1 MRAYLLSRYWG
12 DYLQEEGKRE
22 IIAITLLIILSHLIL
37 VVIRKAMTS
46 TVVQKK
52 IEITQNIGKSSEAD
66 CEAESDTI
74 IYL

>member
-1 MRAYLLSRYWG
+1 MFICRRRG
-12 DYLQEEGKRE
+12 RE
-22 IIAITLLIILSHLIL
+22 KFIAIILLTILSHLIL

-74 IYL
+74 ISL